1 MQTAHY
7 QSYYIDEIK
16 LFVDFFLFY
25 PIYISEGQTAKSVG
39 GGGAAKGICVMCCC
53 VIIFAGFPFSLCIR
67 T

>member
-16 LFVDFFLFY
+16 LLIFFSVLSILSIVLKDKL
-25 PIYISEGQTAKSVG
+25 PSLWGEGEQLKEY
-39 GGGAAKGICVMCCC
+39 VMCCC